1 MNKKPV
7 LLVTGASGFTG
18 QYLLRAA
25 KKHNF
30 FCVSLTQNKPDTSHE
45 TCSDQTLA
53 VNLIDAR
60 SVNEVVCR
68 IAPDYVVHLAAVAF
82 VGHGNV
88 ADFYQTNL
96 VGTTN
101 LLDAVSKHA
110 PSVKKI
116 LIASSANV
124 YGNVVDMPI
133 TEKTYPGPVNHY
145 GMSKLCMEMAARLY
159 LELPITIVRP
169 FNYTGPG
176 QATDFLVPKIVR
188 AFATKQSAIELGNVD
203 VSRDFSDVR
212 DVVDAYLKILQEPR
226 TAPLF
231 NICTGTAVALKEI
244 IDILSELA
252 GYEIKIKIN
261 PKFVRSEEINILYG
275 SPALLEGSIGQYRK
289 YTLEETLS
297 SMYADQLQVT

>member
-18 QYLLRAA
+18 QYLLQEA
-25 KKHNF
+25 KKQNF
-30 FCVSLTQNKPDTSHE
+30 FCVSLTQHKPTQSHE
-45 TCSDQTLA
+45 ICSDQTIAL
-53 VNLIDAR
+53 NLLDAK
-60 SVNEVVCR
+60 SVNDAVRR
-68 IAPDYVVHLAAVAF
+68 IAPEYVVHLAAVAF
-82 VGHGNV
+82 VGYDNV

-101 LLDAVSKHA
+101 LLDAVFNHA

-133 TEKTYPGPVNHY
+133 NEQTSPAPVNHY
-145 GMSKLCMEMAARLY
+145 GMSKLCMEMAASLY
-159 LELPITIVRP
+159 ANLPITVVRP

-176 QATDFLVPKIVR
+176 QVDDFLVPKIVR
-188 AFATKQSAIELGNVD
+188 AFATQQSVIELGNVD

-212 DVVDAYLKILQEPR
+212 DVVDAYLKILQLPCP
-226 TAPLF
+226 APLF
-231 NICTGTAVALKEI
+231 NICSGTAVALKQI

-252 GYEIKIKIN
+252 GYEINMKIN
-261 PKFVRSEEINILYG
+261 PEFVRSDEIKILYG
-275 SPALLEGSIGQYRK
+275 SPALLEASIGQYRK
-289 YTLEETLS
+289 YTLEETLT
-297 SMYADQLQVT
+297 SMYADQLRGR